1 MHVFL
6 LFFIGMICIAL
17 AAKLAEKAL
26 EFASKLCK
34 LLGIKESIFGFVF
47 ISIATSLPELSIAV
61 FSFSANTGELS
72 YGNLFGALVV
82 NLTLLFG
89 LLLWRGISI
98 ERKVAEA
105 FSKYLF
111 FPIIVAIFIFFFPKL
126 SWSFGI
132 FLILMYFVYAN
143 YARETYSLLKV
154 KLGFLRIFEIS
165 ANLLWFIL
173 SFIGVAFL
181 CNIAVNC
188 FSEVAE
194 ATGIMQ
200 SFIGS
205 TLIAIETSLPEIF
218 ITLNALRKK
227 GFVEISVGDLIGSS
241 IVNVT
246 LLLGILLL
254 ISPITVGV
262 METVLAFFAALSSY
276 LASLALER
284 NYGKRFA
291 LLLWFIFT
299 CFIAALTYLQF
310 LDFTK

>member
-34 LLGIKESIFGFVF
+34 LLGMKESIFGFVF

-61 FSFSANTGELS
+61 SSFSANTGELS

-98 ERKVAEA
+98 ERKVAEE

-111 FPIIVAIFIFFFPKL
+111 FPIIVVIFIFFFSKL

-132 FLILMYFVYAN
+132 FLLVMYFVYAN
-143 YARETYSLLKV
+143 YARETYPLLKV
-154 KLGFLRIFEIS
+154 RLGFLRIFEIS

-173 SFIGVAFL
+173 SFIGVASL

-194 ATGIMQ
+194 VTGIMQ

-218 ITLNALRKK
+218 ITLNTLRKK
-227 GFVEISVGDLIGSS
+227 GFVEISIGDLVGSS
-241 IVNVT
+241 MVNVT

-254 ISPITVGV
+254 ISPITVGF
-262 METVLAFFAALSSY
+262 MERVLAFFAALSSY

-291 LLLWFIFT
+291 LILWFIFI
-299 CFIAALTYLQF
+299 CFIATLTYLQF
-310 LDFTK
+310 LDFMK

>member
-1 MHVFL
+1 M
-6 LFFIGMICIAL
+6 AL

-34 LLGIKESIFGFVF
+34 LLGMKESVFGFMF
-47 ISIATSLPELSIAV
+47 ISLATSLPELSIAV
-61 FSFSANTGELS
+61 SSFSANTGELS

-89 LLLWRGISI
+89 LLLWKGIKI
-98 ERKVAEA
+98 ERKMTEE
-105 FSKYLF
+105 FSKYLL
-111 FPIIVAIFIFFFPKL
+111 FPIIVAIFIFFFHRL
-126 SWSFGI
+126 SWPFGI
-132 FLILMYFVYAN
+132 FLLVMYFVYAS
-143 YARETYSLLKV
+143 YARETYPLLKV

-165 ANLLWFIL
+165 ANLLWFIF
-173 SFIGVAFL
+173 SFIGVASL

-188 FSEVAE
+188 FSEAAE

-227 GFVEISVGDLIGSS
+227 AFVEISIGDLVGSS
-241 IVNVT
+241 MVNVT

-254 ISPITVGV
+254 ISPITIGV
-262 METVLAFFAALSSY
+262 MERVLAFFAAFSSY
-276 LASLALER
+276 LASIGLER

-291 LLLWFIFT
+291 LGLWFVFI
-299 CFIAALTYLQF
+299 CFIASLTYLQF
-310 LDFTK
+310 FDFTK

>member
-1 MHVFL
+1 MQVFL
-6 LFFIGMICIAL
+6 LFFIGTICIAL

-34 LLGIKESIFGFVF
+34 LLVMKESVFGFVF
-47 ISIATSLPELSIAV
+47 ISLATSLPELSITISA
-61 FSFSANTGELS
+61 FSSNTVELS
-72 YGNLFGALVV
+72 YGNLFGALVI

-89 LLLWRGISI
+89 LILWRGIKI
-98 ERKVAEA
+98 ERKMTKE

-111 FPIIVAIFIFFFPKL
+111 FPIIIAIFIFFFSKL

-132 FLILMYFVYAN
+132 FLLLMYFVYAN
-143 YARETYSLLKV
+143 YARETYPLLKV
-154 KLGFLRIFEIS
+154 KLGFLRIFEIF

-194 ATGIMQ
+194 VTGIMQ

-218 ITLNALRKK
+218 ITLNALRKES
-227 GFVEISVGDLIGSS
+227 FVKISIGDLVGSS

-246 LLLGILLL
+246 LFFGILLIL
-254 ISPITVGV
+254 SPLTIGV
-262 METVLAFFAALSSY
+262 MERVLAFFAALSSY
-276 LASLALER
+276 LASMALER

-291 LLLWFIFT
+291 LVLWFVFI
-299 CFIAALTYLQF
+299 CFIASLTYLQF
-310 LDFTK
+310 LNFTK